1 MIDVKTSFTP
11 FKMKLS
17 RKEPVVLSLE
27 LRNSGTEPEIISFDM
42 QLGQQFSFE
51 RAGFKNTVSKKIPE
65 FKPNESKK
73 LYFDIWPK
81 QMVRRGEQPIRLT
94 VTEHYKGFNYV
105 KRKQVK
111 MLKLAV
117 EQ

>member
-1 MIDVKTSFTP
+1 MIDVRTAFNP

-27 LRNSGTEPEIISFDM
+27 LKNSGNEPEIISFDM

-51 RAGFKNTVSKKIPE
+51 RSGFKNTVSKKIAD
-65 FKPNESKK
+65 FKPGDTEKF
-73 LYFDIWPK
+73 YFDIWPK
-81 QMVRRGEQPIRLT
+81 QMVRAGEQPIRLT

-111 MLKLAV
+111 MLKLGV